1 MLTNDYDLFT
11 IVTRA
16 THACTSCVLAL
27 ANFTMLSNEQ
37 VLQKCFSIRTYFK
50 GGKKLYGPNITLPSI
65 ETRVYEIIS
74 YTNTCLYFADIS
86 KVIAIGYNLNKQPVV

>member
-1 MLTNDYDLFT
+1 
-11 IVTRA
+11 
-16 THACTSCVLAL
+16 
-27 ANFTMLSNEQ
+27 MLSNEQ

-50 GGKKLYGPNITLPSI
+50 GGGKLYGPNITLTSI

-86 KVIAIGYNLNKQPVV
+86 KVIAIGYNLNKQHVV